1 MTSWVSGRRGGEM
14 TPGDGSPKPRWR
26 LRLAYVIAVLADLA
40 QAGFFPLFSEG
51 ALSPFDDALDVGV
64 GIALTALLGWN
75 WAFLPSF
82 AIELIPGAD
91 LAPTWTLAVWVA
103 SRGARKPSAEVLDAE
118 PVPAQ
123 LPAGEREKS

>member
-1 MTSWVSGRRGGEM
+1 M
-14 TPGDGSPKPRWR
+14 TPEDGSTTPRWR
-26 LRLAYVIAVLADLA
+26 IRLAYVIALAADLV
-40 QAGFFPLFSEG
+40 QAGMFPVFSEG

-64 GIALTALLGWN
+64 GIALTVLLGWN

-103 SRGARKPSAEVLDAE
+103 SRGARKPSAAVLDAE

-123 LPAGEREKS
+123 LPAGDREKA